1 MVRMS
6 LVPGGELASVPGTGA
21 PSAGGG
27 LAELLKACSLGDE
40 SAFAKLYDATAAR
53 LFGLVLRTV
62 RDRAQA
68 EEVTQDAYLDI
79 WRNSSRFDPDR
90 GSPMSWLMTIG
101 HRKAVDR
108 VRSAEATRRRD
119 TAYEAREHTTAFDQT
134 VEEAH
139 RNLDGQ
145 RVRQALDSLTETQR
159 GALELAYF
167 GGYTHREV
175 AAMMDLPLGTAKT
188 RIRDGLIRLRD
199 TLAGVSG
206 LFWVWLYRR
215 RSEPC

>member
-1 MVRMS
+1 MVHMT
-6 LVPGGELASVPGTGA
+6 LVPEGELASPSGTTA
-21 PSAGGG
+21 PSVNTQ
-27 LAELLKACSLGDE
+27 LVELLKACSLGE
-40 SAFAKLYDATAAR
+40 EAAFAKLYDATAAR

-79 WRNSSRFDPDR
+79 WRNSARFDPDR
-90 GSPMSWLMTIG
+90 GSAMSWLMTIG

-108 VRSAEATRRRD
+108 VRSAEAARRRD
-119 TAYEAREHTTAFDQT
+119 TAYEASDQATPFDQT
-134 VEEAH
+134 AEDAH
-139 RNLDGQ
+139 RNLDAQ
-145 RVRQALDSLTETQR
+145 RVQKALGTLTPAQR

-175 AAMMDLPLGTAKT
+175 ATMLDLPLGTAKT

-199 TLAGVSG
+199 TLG
-206 LFWVWLYRR
+206 L
-215 RSEPC
+215 ET

>member
-1 MVRMS
+1 MVYMT
-6 LVPGGELASVPGTGA
+6 LVPEGELDSTSGISA
-21 PSAGGG
+21 PSVNTE
-27 LAELLKACSLGDE
+27 LTELLKACSLGE
-40 SAFAKLYDATAAR
+40 EAAFAKLYDATAAR

-90 GSPMSWLMTIG
+90 GSALSWLMTIG

-108 VRSAEATRRRD
+108 VRSAEAARRRD
-119 TAYEAREHTTAFDQT
+119 TAYEARDQAAPFDQT
-134 VEEAH
+134 VDDAH
-139 RNLDGQ
+139 RNLDAQ
-145 RVRQALDSLTETQR
+145 RVRRALDTLTETQR

-175 AAMMDLPLGTAKT
+175 AAMLELPLGTAKT

-199 TLAGVSG
+199 TLG
-206 LFWVWLYRR
+206 L
-215 RSEPC
+215 ET

>member
-1 MVRMS
+1 MVHMT
-6 LVPGGELASVPGTGA
+6 LVPEGELASTSGTTA
-21 PSAGGG
+21 PSANSELG
-27 LAELLKACSLGDE
+27 ELLKACSLGE
-40 SAFAKLYDATAAR
+40 EAAFARLYDATAAR
-53 LFGLVLRTV
+53 LFGLVLRIV

-79 WRNSSRFDPDR
+79 WRNSSRFDPGR
-90 GSPMSWLMTIG
+90 GSALSWLMTIG

-119 TAYEAREHTTAFDQT
+119 TAYQVRDQPAPFDQT

-139 RNLDGQ
+139 QNLNAQ
-145 RVRQALDSLTETQR
+145 RVRKALDTLTETQR
-159 GALELAYF
+159 GAVELAYF

-175 AAMMDLPLGTAKT
+175 AAMLGLPLGTAKT

-199 TLAGVSG
+199 TLG
-206 LFWVWLYRR
+206 L
-215 RSEPC
+215 ET

>member
-1 MVRMS
+1 MVYMT
-6 LVPGGELASVPGTGA
+6 LVPEGEQASTSRTSVPSVNA
-21 PSAGGG
+21 E
-27 LAELLKACSLGDE
+27 LVELLKACSLGE
-40 SAFAKLYDATAAR
+40 EAAFAKLYDATAAR

-90 GSPMSWLMTIG
+90 GSAMSWLMTIG

-119 TAYEAREHTTAFDQT
+119 TAYQVLDQDAPFDQT
-134 VEEAH
+134 VEDAH
-139 RNLDGQ
+139 RNLDAQ
-145 RVRQALDSLTETQR
+145 RVHRALGTLTEAQR
-159 GALELAYF
+159 GAVELAYF

-175 AAMMDLPLGTAKT
+175 AAMLELPLGTAKT

-199 TLAGVSG
+199 TLG
-206 LFWVWLYRR
+206 LQT
-215 RSEPC
+215 

>member
-1 MVRMS
+1 MT
-6 LVPGGELASVPGTGA
+6 LVPEGEPASSSGTA
-21 PSAGGG
+21 PSVSAE

-40 SAFAKLYDATAAR
+40 AAFARLYDATAAR

-79 WRNSSRFDPDR
+79 WRNSARFDPDR
-90 GSPMSWLMTIG
+90 GSPISWLMTIG

-108 VRSAEATRRRD
+108 VRSAEAARRRD
-119 TAYEAREHTTAFDQT
+119 TAYEAREQDAPFDQT
-134 VEEAH
+134 VDEAH
-139 RNLDGQ
+139 RNLDAQ
-145 RVRQALDSLTETQR
+145 RVRRALDTLTESQR

-175 AAMMDLPLGTAKT
+175 AVMLDLPLGTAKT

-199 TLAGVSG
+199 TLG
-206 LFWVWLYRR
+206 LE
-215 RSEPC
+215 S

>member
-1 MVRMS
+1 MVIMR
-6 LVPGGELASVPGTGA
+6 LVPEGGSDPAPQVSRTSLDAELV
-21 PSAGGG
+21 
-27 LAELLKACSLGDE
+27 ELLKACSLGE
-40 SAFAKLYDATAAR
+40 EAAFAKLYDATAAR

-68 EEVTQDAYLDI
+68 EEVTQDAYLHI
-79 WRNSSRFDPDR
+79 WRNSSRFDPDK
-90 GSPMSWLMTIG
+90 GSALGWLMTIG

-108 VRSAEATRRRD
+108 VRTAEATRRRD
-119 TAYEAREHTTAFDQT
+119 TAYEAREQAAPFDQT

-139 RNLDGQ
+139 RNLDAQ
-145 RVRQALDSLTETQR
+145 RVRRALETLTETQR

-175 AAMMDLPLGTAKT
+175 SAMMDLPLGTAKT

-199 TLAGVSG
+199 ILG
-206 LFWVWLYRR
+206 L
-215 RSEPC
+215 EP

>member
-1 MVRMS
+1 MVYMT
-6 LVPGGELASVPGTGA
+6 LVPEGERSSPSGTSA
-21 PSAGGG
+21 PSANTE
-27 LAELLKACSLGDE
+27 LAELLKACSLGE
-40 SAFAKLYDATAAR
+40 EAAFARLYDATAAR

-90 GSPMSWLMTIG
+90 GSALSWLMTIG

-108 VRSAEATRRRD
+108 VRSAEAARRRD
-119 TAYEAREHTTAFDQT
+119 TAYEARDQAAPFDQT
-134 VEEAH
+134 VDEAH
-139 RNLDGQ
+139 RNLDAQ
-145 RVRQALDSLTETQR
+145 RVRRALDTLTETQR
-159 GALELAYF
+159 GAVELAYF

-175 AAMMDLPLGTAKT
+175 AAMLELPLGTAKT

-199 TLAGVSG
+199 TLG
-206 LFWVWLYRR
+206 L
-215 RSEPC
+215 ET

>member
-1 MVRMS
+1 MNPTSMDPTS
-6 LVPGGELASVPGTGA
+6 MNTELA
-21 PSAGGG
+21 G
-27 LAELLKACSLGDE
+27 LIRASSLGDE
-40 SAFAKLYDATAAR
+40 AAFARLYDATAAR

-79 WRNSSRFDPDR
+79 WRNSSRFDPDL
-90 GSPMSWLMTIG
+90 GSALSWLMTIG

-108 VRSAEATRRRD
+108 VRTAEATRRRD
-119 TAYEAREHTTAFDQT
+119 TAYEARDQVAPFDQT
-134 VEEAH
+134 VEDAH
-139 RNLDGQ
+139 RNLDAQ
-145 RVRQALDSLTETQR
+145 RVRRALETLTKSQR

-175 AAMMDLPLGTAKT
+175 AAMLDLPLGTAKT

-199 TLAGVSG
+199 TLG
-206 LFWVWLYRR
+206 L
-215 RSEPC
+215 EP

>member
-1 MVRMS
+1 MVHMT
-6 LVPGGELASVPGTGA
+6 LVPEGELASTSGASA
-21 PSAGGG
+21 PSAN
-27 LAELLKACSLGDE
+27 AELVELLRACSLGE
-40 SAFAKLYDATAAR
+40 EAAFAKLYDATASR
-53 LFGLVLRTV
+53 LFGLVLRIV

-79 WRNSSRFDPDR
+79 WRNSSRFDSDR
-90 GSPMSWLMTIG
+90 GSALSWLMTIG

-119 TAYEAREHTTAFDQT
+119 TAYGARDQASPFDQT

-139 RNLDGQ
+139 RNLDAQ
-145 RVRQALDSLTETQR
+145 RVRKALDTLTETQR
-159 GALELAYF
+159 GAVELAYF

-175 AAMMDLPLGTAKT
+175 AAMLELPLGTAKT

-199 TLAGVSG
+199 TLG
-206 LFWVWLYRR
+206 L
-215 RSEPC
+215 ET

>member
-1 MVRMS
+1 MVYMT
-6 LVPGGELASVPGTGA
+6 LVPEGELTSTSGTGA
-21 PSAGGG
+21 PSLETDAEI
-27 LAELLKACSLGDE
+27 AELLKACSLGDE
-40 SAFAKLYDATAAR
+40 KAFARLYDATSAR

-79 WRNSSRFDPDR
+79 WRTSSRYDPDR
-90 GSPMSWLMTIG
+90 GRAMSWLMTIG

-108 VRSAEATRRRD
+108 VRSAEAAGRRD
-119 TAYEAREHTTAFDQT
+119 TAYEARDQATPFDQT

-139 RNLDGQ
+139 RNLDAQ
-145 RVRQALDSLTETQR
+145 RVHKAMDTLTEHQR

-175 AAMMDLPLGTAKT
+175 AAMLDLPVGTAKT

-199 TLAGVSG
+199 TLG
-206 LFWVWLYRR
+206 L
-215 RSEPC
+215 E

>member
-1 MVRMS
+1 MVRMT
-6 LVPGGELASVPGTGA
+6 LVPDGELASASGASA
-21 PSAGGG
+21 PSANEG
-27 LAELLKACSLGDE
+27 LVQLLKACSLGE
-40 SAFAKLYDATAAR
+40 EAAFAALYDATAAR

-90 GSPMSWLMTIG
+90 GSALSWLMTIG

-119 TAYEAREHTTAFDQT
+119 TAYEAREQAAPFDQT

-139 RNLDGQ
+139 RNLDAQ
-145 RVRQALDSLTETQR
+145 RVRKALATLTETQR

-167 GGYTHREV
+167 GGYTHSEV
-175 AAMMDLPLGTAKT
+175 AVMLDLPLGTAKT

-199 TLAGVSG
+199 TLG
-206 LFWVWLYRR
+206 LEL
-215 RSEPC
+215 

>member
-1 MVRMS
+1 MVHMT
-6 LVPGGELASVPGTGA
+6 LVPEGELASNSGTGA
-21 PSAGGG
+21 PSVSTE
-27 LAELLKACSLGDE
+27 LAELLKACSLGE
-40 SAFAKLYDATAAR
+40 EAAFAKLYDATAAR

-90 GSPMSWLMTIG
+90 GSALSWLMTIG

-108 VRSAEATRRRD
+108 VRSAEASRRRD
-119 TAYEAREHTTAFDQT
+119 TAYEARDQAPPFDQT
-134 VEEAH
+134 VQDAH
-139 RNLDGQ
+139 RNLDAQ
-145 RVRQALDSLTETQR
+145 RVRRALDTLTETQR
-159 GALELAYF
+159 GAVELAYF

-175 AAMMDLPLGTAKT
+175 ATMLELPLGTAKT

-199 TLAGVSG
+199 TLG
-206 LFWVWLYRR
+206 LE
-215 RSEPC
+215 S

>member
-1 MVRMS
+1 MVIMT
-6 LVPGGELASVPGTGA
+6 LVPEGGSASTAQVSVPSLNTE
-21 PSAGGG
+21 
-27 LAELLKACSLGDE
+27 LAELLKACSRGDE
-40 SAFAKLYDATAAR
+40 AAFATLYDATAAR

-68 EEVTQDAYLDI
+68 EEVTQDAYLHI
-79 WRNSSRFDPDR
+79 WQTSSRFDPDR
-90 GSPMSWLMTIG
+90 GSALSWLMTIG

-119 TAYEAREHTTAFDQT
+119 TAYEARDHAAPFDQT

-139 RNLDGQ
+139 RNLDAQ
-145 RVRQALDSLTETQR
+145 RVHRALGTLTETQR

-175 AAMMDLPLGTAKT
+175 AAMLDLPLGTAKT
-188 RIRDGLIRLRD
+188 RIRDALIRLRD
-199 TLAGVSG
+199 TLG
-206 LFWVWLYRR
+206 L
-215 RSEPC
+215 ET

>member
-1 MVRMS
+1 MT
-6 LVPGGELASVPGTGA
+6 LVPEGESAPASAIGA
-21 PSAGGG
+21 PAVNAH
-27 LAELLKACSLGDE
+27 LADLLKACSLGEED
-40 SAFAKLYDATAAR
+40 AFAQLYDATAAR

-79 WRNSSRFDPDR
+79 WRNSARFDPDR
-90 GSPMSWLMTIG
+90 GSAISWLMTIG

-119 TAYEAREHTTAFDQT
+119 TAYEAQDQAVPFDQT
-134 VEEAH
+134 AEDAH
-139 RNLDGQ
+139 RNLDAQ
-145 RVRQALDSLTETQR
+145 RVHRALETLTESQR

-175 AAMMDLPLGTAKT
+175 AAMLDLPLGTAKT
-188 RIRDGLIRLRD
+188 RIRDALIRLRD
-199 TLAGVSG
+199 TLG
-206 LFWVWLYRR
+206 L
-215 RSEPC
+215 ET

>member
-1 MVRMS
+1 MVHMT
-6 LVPGGELASVPGTGA
+6 LVPEGELAPASGTSA
-21 PSAGGG
+21 PSVSSELG
-27 LAELLKACSLGDE
+27 ELLQACSLGE
-40 SAFAKLYDATAAR
+40 EAAFARLYDATAAR
-53 LFGLVLRTV
+53 LFGLVLRIV

-90 GSPMSWLMTIG
+90 GSALSWLMTIG

-119 TAYEAREHTTAFDQT
+119 TAYEARDQSTPFDQT
-134 VEEAH
+134 AEEAH
-139 RNLDGQ
+139 SNLDAQ
-145 RVRQALDSLTETQR
+145 RVRRALDTLTEAQR

-175 AAMMDLPLGTAKT
+175 AAMLDLPLGTAKT

-199 TLAGVSG
+199 TLG
-206 LFWVWLYRR
+206 L
-215 RSEPC
+215 ET

>member
-1 MVRMS
+1 MT
-6 LVPGGELASVPGTGA
+6 LVPGGGLAPVPGTRA
-21 PSAGGG
+21 PSVNEELAG
-27 LAELLKACSLGDE
+27 LLKGCSLGDE
-40 SAFAKLYDATAAR
+40 DAFAKLYDATAAR

-79 WRNSSRFDPDR
+79 WRNSARFDPDR
-90 GSPMSWLMTIG
+90 GSAMSWLMTIG

-108 VRSAEATRRRD
+108 VRSAEAARRRD
-119 TAYEAREHTTAFDQT
+119 TAYEAREQAAPFDQT

-145 RVRQALDSLTETQR
+145 RVRRALDTLTETQR
-159 GALELAYF
+159 SALELAYF

-175 AAMMDLPLGTAKT
+175 AAMLELPLGTAKT

-199 TLAGVSG
+199 TLG
-206 LFWVWLYRR
+206 L
-215 RSEPC
+215 EP